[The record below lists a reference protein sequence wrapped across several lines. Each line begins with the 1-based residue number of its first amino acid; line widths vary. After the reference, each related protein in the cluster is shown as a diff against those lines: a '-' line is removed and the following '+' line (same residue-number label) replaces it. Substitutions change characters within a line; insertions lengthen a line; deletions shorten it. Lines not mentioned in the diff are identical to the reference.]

1 MATAISPTI
10 IPIVMPKWGLSMKEG
25 TVNAWLVDEGTEI
38 TVGLPILD
46 VETDKIANAV
56 EAPDAGTLRRK
67 VAQAG
72 DVLPVKALLGVL
84 APAEVSDAQIDDYVA
99 AYETPAD
106 DAGEEDAAAA
116 YQFADVDGIRVR
128 YARKGDGAQ
137 TVLFIHGFGGDLDN
151 WLFNLDPLADAYTVV
166 ALDLPGHGQSS
177 PRLAGTTLAQMA
189 GFVARFMD
197 ETGIEAAHVVGH
209 SMGGGV
215 AAQLAVDAP
224 QRVLSVAL
232 VSPVGFGDAVN
243 SGYTEGFVSAQSR
256 RELKPVVEL
265 LFADAG
271 LVSRQMLDDL
281 LRYKRLDGVTEAL
294 TALGQGLFGGG
305 RQSEQPGQRLAGS
318 GKRVLVV
325 WGGQDQIIPAAHAE
339 AAPPGATVKVFADAG
354 HMSQMEKANDF
365 NALLRK
371 HLAG

>member
-1 MATAISPTI
+1 MAAPAIT
-10 IPIVMPKWGLSMKEG
+10 PIVMPKWGLSMKEG

-38 TVGLPILD
+38 SVGMPILD

-84 APAEVSDAQIDDYVA
+84 APAEVSDAQIDEYVA

-106 DAGEEDAAAA
+106 DSGDEDAASA
-116 YQFADVDGIRVR
+116 YQFAEVDGIRVR

-197 ETGIEAAHVVGH
+197 EAGIEAAHLVGH

-243 SGYTEGFVSAQSR
+243 SDYTDGFVKAQSR

-265 LFADAG
+265 LFADPG

-281 LRYKRLDGVTEAL
+281 LRYKRLDGVDEAL

-305 RQSEQPGQRLAGS
+305 RQSEHPGQRLADS

-325 WGGQDQIIPAAHAE
+325 WGGQDRIIPAEHAE
-339 AAPPGATVKVFADAG
+339 AAPPGASVKVFPDAG

-365 NALLRK
+365 NALLK
-371 HLAG
+371 THLAG

>member
-1 MATAISPTI
+1 MAAPAIT
-10 IPIVMPKWGLSMKEG
+10 PIVMPKWGLSMKEG

-38 TVGLPILD
+38 SVGMPILD

-84 APAEVSDAQIDDYVA
+84 APAEVSDAQIDEYVA

-106 DAGEEDAAAA
+106 DSGDEDAASA
-116 YQFADVDGIRVR
+116 YQFAEVDGIRVR

-197 ETGIEAAHVVGH
+197 EAGIDAAHLVGH

-243 SGYTEGFVSAQSR
+243 SDYTDGFVKAQSR

-265 LFADAG
+265 LFADPG

-281 LRYKRLDGVTEAL
+281 LRYKRLDGVDEAL

-305 RQSEQPGQRLAGS
+305 RQSEHPGQRLADS

-325 WGGQDQIIPAAHAE
+325 WGGQDRIIPAEHAE
-339 AAPPGATVKVFADAG
+339 AAPPGASVKVFPDAG

-365 NALLRK
+365 NALLK
-371 HLAG
+371 THLAG

>member
-1 MATAISPTI
+1 MATPAIT
-10 IPIVMPKWGLSMKEG
+10 PIVMPKWGLSMKEG

-38 TVGLPILD
+38 SVGMPILD

-84 APAEVSDAQIDDYVA
+84 APAEVSDAQIDEYVA

-106 DAGEEDAAAA
+106 DSGDEDAASA
-116 YQFADVDGIRVR
+116 YQFAEVDGIRVR

-197 ETGIEAAHVVGH
+197 EAGIDAAHLVGH

-243 SGYTEGFVSAQSR
+243 SDYTDGFVKAQSR

-265 LFADAG
+265 LFADPG

-281 LRYKRLDGVTEAL
+281 LRYKRLDGVDEAL

-305 RQSEQPGQRLAGS
+305 RQSEHPGQRLADS

-325 WGGQDQIIPAAHAE
+325 WGGQDRIIPAEHAE
-339 AAPPGATVKVFADAG
+339 AAPPGASVKVFPDAG

-365 NALLRK
+365 NALLK
-371 HLAG
+371 THLAG